1 MQEFTIFDMV
11 VLGITLV
18 LGLKGL
24 FRGLIKEVFGI
35 IGIIGAIFVA
45 SRVSK
50 DIGDLIAPFL
60 ALENE
65 TTIKL
70 IGFIVALIGFWIIV
84 YALGLVIS
92 KIFNASG
99 LGIFDRVFGF
109 VFGAAKVFLIFS
121 VISYAL
127 YQVNSFKKAIDE
139 KSAGSVVMPHLL
151 SVGSYIIKLDT
162 SSITTKIEDTVD
174 TVVDTAKKV
183 TPTSDEQK
191 DENRGKS
198 STTDEIKQ
206 SINSTTTEIKEEV
219 EKNVE
224 EVKEAVQ
231 EEVINSVSQK
241 VKEVTNATDEQIDTV
256 KEKLKSIVNKTEENK

>member
-1 MQEFTIFDMV
+1 MQDFTIFDMV

-35 IGIIGAIFVA
+35 VGIIGAIFVA

-84 YALGLVIS
+84 YALGLIIS

-99 LGIFDRVFGF
+99 LGVFDRIFGF
-109 VFGAAKVFLIFS
+109 LFGAAKVFLIFS
-121 VISYAL
+121 VIAYAL

-162 SSITTKIEDTVD
+162 SSITTKIGNTVD
-174 TVVDTAKKV
+174 TVVDTAKDATSSEK
-183 TPTSDEQK
+183 PTSEKIQESIDE
-191 DENRGKS
+191 
-198 STTDEIKQ
+198 TTNEIKQ
-206 SINSTTTEIKEEV
+206 EV
-219 EKNVE
+219 EKSVDEVKKAVE
-224 EVKEAVQ
+224 EEVMNKV
-231 EEVINSVSQK
+231 EEK
-241 VKEVTNATDEQIDTV
+241 VKEVSTATDEQINTM
-256 KEKLKSIVNKTEENK
+256 KEKLQKEINILRK

>member
-1 MQEFTIFDMV
+1 MQDFTIFDMV

-35 IGIIGAIFVA
+35 VGIIGAIFVA

-84 YALGLVIS
+84 YALGLIIS

-99 LGIFDRVFGF
+99 LGVFDRIFGF
-109 VFGAAKVFLIFS
+109 LFGAAKVFLIFS
-121 VISYAL
+121 VIAYAL
-127 YQVNSFKKAIDE
+127 YQVNSFRKAIDE

-162 SSITTKIEDTVD
+162 SSITTKIGNTVD
-174 TVVDTAKKV
+174 TVVDTAKDATSSEK
-183 TPTSDEQK
+183 PTSEKIQESIDE
-191 DENRGKS
+191 
-198 STTDEIKQ
+198 TTNEIKQ
-206 SINSTTTEIKEEV
+206 EV
-219 EKNVE
+219 EKSVDEVKKAVE
-224 EVKEAVQ
+224 EEVMNKV
-231 EEVINSVSQK
+231 EEK
-241 VKEVTNATDEQIDTV
+241 VKEVSTATDEQINTM
-256 KEKLKSIVNKTEENK
+256 KEKLQSIVNKPEETN

>member
-45 SRVSK
+45 SRISE
-50 DIGDLIAPFL
+50 DIGDLIAPVL

-84 YALGLVIS
+84 YLLGVIVS
-92 KIFNASG
+92 KIFSASG
-99 LGIFDRVFGF
+99 LGIVDRVFGF
-109 VFGAAKVFLIFS
+109 IFGAGKVFLIFS
-121 VISYAL
+121 VIAYAL
-127 YQVNSFKKAIDE
+127 YQVESFKKAIDE
-139 KSAGSVVMPHLL
+139 KTAGSVVMPHLI

-162 SSITTKIEDTVD
+162 TKITDSVGGAVDKVVETTKEATSDNKPTSQKVQEALENTKNEVSKTVEDTVND
-174 TVVDTAKKV
+174 VKKSV
-183 TPTSDEQK
+183 EQ
-191 DENRGKS
+191 
-198 STTDEIKQ
+198 
-206 SINSTTTEIKEEV
+206 
-219 EKNVE
+219 
-224 EVKEAVQ
+224 
-231 EEVINSVSQK
+231 EVINK
-241 VKEVTNATDEQIDTV
+241 VEKQLEDTKAATKEQIDTV
-256 KEKLKSIVNKTEENK
+256 KEKLNSIANTQENKEETN